1 MTAHAEVIDR
11 AIRLVPANAV
21 VSVENGVGSH
31 LSARRVVYLF
41 PYVDDAQYVVIDLAR
56 YRPGSRVRATALA
69 FSRNRDY
76 SLLFSDDGVTVYRR
90 VH

>member
-1 MTAHAEVIDR
+1 MKK
-11 AIRLVPANAV
+11 AV
-21 VSVENGVGSH
+21 
-31 LSARRVVYLF
+31 LYC
-41 PYVDDAQYVVIDLAR
+41 P
-56 YRPGSRVRATALA
+56 SRVRATALA